1 MIKQKK
7 LALISGAAGGIGQA
21 IARKLHAQGYQL
33 LLVDR
38 EEQALLTMQQGFA
51 NSLIEVCDLANA
63 QSLEALCRKVE
74 ALTQPL
80 EIAIINAGIIIP
92 GDTVTLSRRQL
103 DQHLDVNLRSAMHL
117 NHACAGKMQTQGH
130 GHLINTVSM
139 SAFIALK
146 GSAAYTATKFGL
158 RGFLLPLAAELAPH
172 GVSVSAVYP
181 SGIDTPM
188 LRYEALNGGS
198 PLNFINQPHSA
209 DDVAAI
215 MLRALKTKKLEYYVP
230 YGDSVF
236 GRLVCSFPWVLMPL
250 YPLLQWWGERGRKK
264 FISSRNL
271 TMTASSVATENEC
284 R

>member
-1 MIKQKK
+1 
-7 LALISGAAGGIGQA
+7 
-21 IARKLHAQGYQL
+21 
-33 LLVDR
+33 
-38 EEQALLTMQQGFA
+38 
-51 NSLIEVCDLANA
+51 
-63 QSLEALCRKVE
+63 
-74 ALTQPL
+74 
-80 EIAIINAGIIIP
+80 
-92 GDTVTLSRRQL
+92 
-103 DQHLDVNLRSAMHL
+103 
-117 NHACAGKMQTQGH
+117 
-130 GHLINTVSM
+130 
-139 SAFIALK
+139 
-146 GSAAYTATKFGL
+146 
-158 RGFLLPLAAELAPH
+158 LAAELAPH